1 MNEDNIYKNQFIL
14 TNKSLIE
21 KESIPLEEEKQKKDI
36 NLLYQVI
43 GQNYKLSNLKKNIGI
58 FLEITNYIFND
69 IKSISETGKNVKT
82 LQYNSKLKINNES
95 LYNNKVKCFNS
106 NLNLFKK
113 KLNFIK
119 EKNNDFNNI
128 YGYIQNLKHYGFC
141 LDENFDINE
150 NDMILDINKFIIQH
164 KWVKNFE
171 ELIDIKNKYFQI
183 NNIENNKYKLYSDFY
198 NYFNNKYILDFK
210 LEIKIKVNNHFLS
223 ISNEYFDNCIKDNI
237 DIYYENINKHDL
249 LNRLD
254 NENKYLLQ
262 FYVKYLLYKFYKEE
276 INSFR
281 KYFKN
286 ESKDMEFLNKGL
298 NFNIKKYINNIYLK
312 CFYFDNIEITFSI
325 SKIDKKEYKSNDKKD
340 HLQKIKNEKTIKKA
354 IRFINNILY
363 DIKISKNITDFIGE
377 VKKNNNLTLD
387 NIIKNSIFMKNMSTM
402 GLFLLKNEICNYILT
417 KNNFITTYY
426 LNILETPLGKFK
438 ILYDYY
444 NNGIKSYYVIEL
456 VFDQDLNLTIILKE
470 PYKNLIF
477 NLDQGQLM
485 YIEKG
490 RINFIYLY
498 DILNG
503 IVKNLNISKNMKYS
517 PKNSIL

>member
-1 MNEDNIYKNQFIL
+1 
-14 TNKSLIE
+14 
-21 KESIPLEEEKQKKDI
+21 
-36 NLLYQVI
+36 
-43 GQNYKLSNLKKNIGI
+43 
-58 FLEITNYIFND
+58 
-69 IKSISETGKNVKT
+69 
-82 LQYNSKLKINNES
+82 
-95 LYNNKVKCFNS
+95 
-106 NLNLFKK
+106 
-113 KLNFIK
+113 
-119 EKNNDFNNI
+119 
-128 YGYIQNLKHYGFC
+128 
-141 LDENFDINE
+141 
-150 NDMILDINKFIIQH
+150 
-164 KWVKNFE
+164 
-171 ELIDIKNKYFQI
+171 
-183 NNIENNKYKLYSDFY
+183 
-198 NYFNNKYILDFK
+198 
-210 LEIKIKVNNHFLS
+210 
-223 ISNEYFDNCIKDNI
+223 
-237 DIYYENINKHDL
+237 
-249 LNRLD
+249 
-254 NENKYLLQ
+254 
-262 FYVKYLLYKFYKEE
+262 
-276 INSFR
+276 
-281 KYFKN
+281 
-286 ESKDMEFLNKGL
+286 MEFLNKGL

-363 DIKISKNITDFIGE
+363 DIKISKNITNFIGE

>member
-262 FYVKYLLYKFYKEE
+262 FYVKAL
-276 INSFR
+276 
-281 KYFKN
+281 
-286 ESKDMEFLNKGL
+286 G
-298 NFNIKKYINNIYLK
+298 NILK
-312 CFYFDNIEITFSI
+312 MN
-325 SKIDKKEYKSNDKKD
+325 
-340 HLQKIKNEKTIKKA
+340 QKIWS
-354 IRFINNILY
+354 F
-363 DIKISKNITDFIGE
+363 
-377 VKKNNNLTLD
+377 
-387 NIIKNSIFMKNMSTM
+387 
-402 GLFLLKNEICNYILT
+402 
-417 KNNFITTYY
+417 
-426 LNILETPLGKFK
+426 
-438 ILYDYY
+438 
-444 NNGIKSYYVIEL
+444 
-456 VFDQDLNLTIILKE
+456 
-470 PYKNLIF
+470 
-477 NLDQGQLM
+477 
-485 YIEKG
+485 
-490 RINFIYLY
+490 
-498 DILNG
+498 
-503 IVKNLNISKNMKYS
+503 
-517 PKNSIL
+517 